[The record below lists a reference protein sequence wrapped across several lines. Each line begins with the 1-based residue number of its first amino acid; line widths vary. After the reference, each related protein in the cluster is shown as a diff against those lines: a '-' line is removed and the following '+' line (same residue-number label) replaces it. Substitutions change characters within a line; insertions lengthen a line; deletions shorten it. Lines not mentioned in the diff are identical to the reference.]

1 MPSSS
6 VPTRPNGA
14 GRDGLRALGVLP
26 HDDHGLAK
34 TRCLLLHAAAIGQDQ
49 GLPVITM
56 VAVRSAA
63 QRGGSGVAAGWQRGR
78 ELSMVSFWV
87 DAADGFVPDSAE
99 CKMGPCAMGPRENR
113 SGDPDPSAESPPAPS
128 SRPFKRRAVEL
139 GAI

>member
-56 VAVRSAA
+56 VAVSSAARRRSAA
-63 QRGGSGVAAGWQRGR
+63 QRGRG
-78 ELSMVSFWV
+78 LSMVSFWV